1 MPATS
6 PAAKVTG
13 ARIVAIIVNATAAGG
28 PLAAASLCALHSK
41 GNAQLRP
48 RAILH

>member
-13 ARIVAIIVNATAAGG
+13 ARIVAIIVNATAAEG
-28 PLAAASLCALHSK
+28 PLAAASLCAL
-41 GNAQLRP
+41 
-48 RAILH
+48 RAMRN